1 MKQKL
6 LAYTKCSLYKKWIKG
21 NMRVS
26 AQPNINSQQ
35 YLESP
40 IILPPLGVQK
50 NIVEYISKQKDEI
63 NNLQR
68 RAQIMS
74 TNAIKEFENEIF
86 G

>member
-1 MKQKL
+1 
-6 LAYTKCSLYKKWIKG
+6 
-21 NMRVS
+21 MRVS